1 MGEID
6 NGFGAMSRRDL
17 FDSGDSSMATKSDF
31 TADEWKT
38 LLESPILAGFAITAA
53 DPSGF
58 ISTIKEGW
66 ANAKELATAKTTASD
81 ELIKAVAEDLL
92 TSEGRT
98 AARDGVQALVAGAQL
113 SEYKDRSL
121 AELKR
126 AAAIVDAKAPADAAA
141 FKTWLAHVSQLV
153 AEAGSEGGFLG
164 FGGVQVSDKE
174 KATLAEIHTV
184 LGV

>member
-1 MGEID
+1 
-6 NGFGAMSRRDL
+6 
-17 FDSGDSSMATKSDF
+17 MATKSDF

-38 LLESPILAGFAITAA
+38 VLESPILAGFAISAA

-66 ANAKELATAKTTASD
+66 AEATELATAKTSASD
-81 ELIKAVAEDLL
+81 ELIKAVADDLL
-92 TSEGRT
+92 TADGRS
-98 AARDGVQALVAGAQL
+98 AARDGIKSLVTGSQL
-113 SEYKDRSL
+113 AEYKDKSL

-126 AAAIVDAKAPADAAA
+126 AVAIIDAKAPADAAA
-141 FKTWLAHVSQLV
+141 FKTWLGHIAQKV
-153 AEAGSEGGFLG
+153 AEAGAEGGFLG

-174 KATLAEIHTV
+174 KATIAEINTV